1 MAYTQAESAVMARTA
16 AKFDQV
22 NGALQTMLSTLM
34 SELSMLNGTWKGLGA
49 TAFEQVKTQY
59 ATDLQSLNNAL
70 AETAESIRVSG
81 AGYQTTDADAASRV
95 ARTGG
100 TFTLP
105 L

>member
-16 AKFDQV
+16 ARFDQV

-59 ATDLQSLNNAL
+59 AADLRSLNNAL
-70 AETAESIRVSG
+70 AETAESIRASG
-81 AGYQTTDADAASRV
+81 VGYQTTDSDAASRV

-100 TFTLP
+100 SFTLP

>member
-16 AKFDQV
+16 ARFDQV

-59 ATDLQSLNNAL
+59 AADLRSLNNAL

-81 AGYQTTDADAASRV
+81 VGYQTTDSDAASRV

-100 TFTLP
+100 SFTLP